1 MNPQDINNVLR
12 QIFCKG
18 IGTDSDD
25 DYSELYDV
33 EDFKKD
39 VINFPWADKF
49 NIKDSEFLVNFNMA
63 LMLFCH
69 EDAEEWNYYG
79 LAGEVILFSD
89 LSDWASKEFL

>member
-1 MNPQDINNVLR
+1 MEPKDINNVLR

-33 EDFKKD
+33 EMFKHD
-39 VINFPWADKF
+39 VMNYNWADKF
-49 NIKDSEFLVNFNMA
+49 NINNPEFLVNFNMA

-69 EDAEEWNYYG
+69 EDYTEWNYYG
-79 LAGEVILFSD
+79 LSGEVILFSD
-89 LSDWASKEFL
+89 LSDWASKEF